1 MIFSSPRFFVFLAA
15 VLAVLA
21 LPLRHETKKRILF
34 VASCVFY
41 AAWDYRYLALLLLVS
56 VIDYYCAARI
66 AGADDPRARSRWVTF
81 SVVSNLGILG
91 YFKYYNFVVG
101 NLNGLVAWTGVSL
114 PVLSILLPAGISFYT
129 FKSMSYTIDV
139 YRREIEPCGSLMDYA
154 TFVTFFPE
162 LIAGPIVRASI
173 FLPQMTRRIG
183 PTADRFAVGSSLFL
197 LGLTKKVVIAD
208 RLAAPVDQVFAR
220 PALFSAPTLWLA
232 AVGYS
237 LQIYCDF
244 SGYSDMA
251 IGTAKMIGYDL
262 PENFN
267 MPYSAGNIGEF
278 WRRWHMTLSAWL
290 RDYVYIPLGGNRKGE
305 GRRYVNLMLTMLLG
319 GLWHGANWNFVMWG
333 GLHGS
338 ALAAHAWYRTKA
350 GNRLRIPSP
359 VAWLMTLLFVVLCW
373 IPFRSPTFAATA
385 QFFRGMFTARRGAP
399 WAPDAVFIALALV
412 VPAHLVGLWLASAV
426 RGERTETRA
435 GSGEPALQRV
445 MRAASARLCED
456 PISSWSL
463 RLGTRTVL
471 GSFVVA
477 LWVLLVILSGET
489 HSTPFIYFQF

>member
-1 MIFSSPRFFVFLAA
+1 MIFSSPRFFVFL
-15 VLAVLA
+15 LAVLVVLA
-21 LPLRHETKKRILF
+21 IPVRRELKKRILF

-66 AGADDPRARSRWVTF
+66 AATDDQRRRHRWVTL
-81 SVVSNLGILG
+81 SVVSNLAILG
-91 YFKYYNFVVG
+91 YFKYFNFFVR
-101 NLNGLVAWTGVSL
+101 NLNGVLAWSGHSIPAL
-114 PVLSILLPAGISFYT
+114 EILLPAGISFYT

-139 YRREIEPCGSLMDYA
+139 YRRDIDPCRSLMDYA

-183 PTADRFAVGSSLFL
+183 PTLEHVAGGASLFL

-208 RLAAPVDQVFAR
+208 RLAAPIDRVFAQ
-220 PALFSAPTLWLA
+220 PALFSGRMLWLT
-232 AVGYS
+232 VIGYS

-267 MPYSAGNIGEF
+267 MPYVAGSITEF

-305 GRRYVNLMLTMLLG
+305 SRTYGNLMLTMLLG
-319 GLWHGANWNFVMWG
+319 GLWHGASWNFVLWG
-333 GLHGS
+333 ALHGA
-338 ALAAHAWYRTKA
+338 ALGVHKLYRTKV
-350 GNRLRIPSP
+350 GDRRRLPGGTGW
-359 VAWLMTLLFVVLCW
+359 AMTVFFVMLCW
-373 IPFRSPTFAATA
+373 IPFRAPHIGDTA
-385 QFFRGMFTARRGAP
+385 DFMRGMFTLRGGATFE
-399 WAPDAVFIALALV
+399 ADAVFIALALV
-412 VPAHLVGLWLASAV
+412 VPAHLIGLWLARAV
-426 RGERTETRA
+426 RNEQPLLTRLLR
-435 GSGEPALQRV
+435 AL
-445 MRAASARLCED
+445 SAELSID
-456 PISSWSL
+456 PISSWYV
-463 RLGTRTVL
+463 RLGTRTAL
-471 GSFVVA
+471 GSFVVT
-477 LWVLLVILSGET
+477 LWVLLVLLSAET
-489 HSTPFIYFQF
+489 HTRPFIYFQF

>member
-1 MIFSSPRFFVFLAA
+1 MIFSSPRFFVFLLV
-15 VLAVLA
+15 VLVVLA
-21 LPLRHETKKRILF
+21 LPFRHELKKRILF

-66 AGADDPRARSRWVTF
+66 AETDDQRARHRWVTF
-81 SVVSNLGILG
+81 SIVSNLGILG
-91 YFKYYNFVVG
+91 YFKYYNFFVG
-101 NLNGLVAWTGVSL
+101 NLNGVLAWSGFRL
-114 PVLSILLPAGISFYT
+114 PALQILLPAGISFYT

-139 YRREIEPCGSLMDYA
+139 YRREIEPCRSLMDYA

-183 PTADRFAVGSSLFL
+183 PTADRLAVGASLFL

-208 RLAAPVDQVFAR
+208 RLAAPVDQVFAQ
-220 PALFSAPTLWLA
+220 PALFSGRALWLA
-232 AVGYS
+232 VIGYS
-237 LQIYCDF
+237 IQIYCDF

-251 IGTAKMIGYDL
+251 IGTGKMIGYDL

-267 MPYSAGNIGEF
+267 MPYVARSITEF
-278 WRRWHMTLSAWL
+278 WQRWHMTLSAWL

-319 GLWHGANWNFVMWG
+319 GLWHGASWNFVLWG
-333 GLHGS
+333 GLHGG
-338 ALAAHAWYRTKA
+338 ALCVHKLYQTKV
-350 GNRLRIPSP
+350 GNRLRLPSG

-373 IPFRSPTFAATA
+373 IPFRAPQMGDTV
-385 QFFRGMFTARRGAP
+385 QFIRGMFTLKAGAS
-399 WAPDAVFIALALV
+399 WSPDALLVAVALV
-412 VPAHLVGLWLASAV
+412 VPAHLVGLWLASAM
-426 RGERTETRA
+426 RSER
-435 GSGEPALQRV
+435 PVLQRL
-445 MRAASARLCED
+445 MRALNAELRYD
-456 PISSWSL
+456 TISNWYL

-471 GSFVVA
+471 GSFVVT
-477 LWVLLVILSGET
+477 LWVLLVLLSAET
-489 HSTPFIYFQF
+489 HSRPFIYFQF

>member
-1 MIFSSPRFFVFLAA
+1 MIFSSPRFLVFLAG
-15 VLAVLA
+15 VLVVLA
-21 LPLRHETKKRILF
+21 LPFRHELKKRILF

-66 AGADDPRARSRWVTF
+66 AETEDPRKRHGWVTF
-81 SVVSNLGILG
+81 SVVSNLGILA
-91 YFKYYNFVVG
+91 YFKYFNFFVG
-101 NLNGLVAWTGVSL
+101 NLNGLLASSGRSL
-114 PVLSILLPAGISFYT
+114 PAFDILLPAGISFYT

-183 PTADRFAVGSSLFL
+183 PTTDRVAAGASLFL

-208 RLAAPVDQVFAR
+208 RLAIPVDRVFAQ
-220 PALFSAPTLWLA
+220 PALFSGRSLWLA
-232 AVGYS
+232 VIGYS

-267 MPYSAGNIGEF
+267 MPYVASSVAEF

-290 RDYVYIPLGGNRKGE
+290 RDYLYIPLGGNRKGDA
-305 GRRYVNLMLTMLLG
+305 RTYVNLMLTMLLG
-319 GLWHGANWNFVMWG
+319 GLWHGASWNFVLWG
-333 GLHGS
+333 GLHGV
-338 ALAAHAWYRTKA
+338 ALAVHKLYRSIA
-350 GNRLRIPSP
+350 GGRRLPA
-359 VAWLMTLLFVVLCW
+359 VAGWAMTLLFVVLCW
-373 IPFRSPTFAATA
+373 IPFRAARLTDTLDILRGMA
-385 QFFRGMFTARRGAP
+385 TFRGGTAFQSN
-399 WAPDAVFIALALV
+399 AVLIALALV
-412 VPAHLVGLWLASAV
+412 VPAHFAGLWLARA
-426 RGERTETRA
+426 TR
-435 GSGEPALQRV
+435 SSQPLLQRLL
-445 MRAASARLCED
+445 RALNAQLSSD
-456 PISSWSL
+456 PISSWYV
-463 RLGTRTVL
+463 RLGMGTAL
-471 GSFVVA
+471 GSFVVT
-477 LWVLLVILSGET
+477 LWVILVLLSAET
-489 HSTPFIYFQF
+489 HTRPFIYFQF